1 MKKFTHLDEDLIKEN
16 LEAKRQFDIE
26 YNFALVKL
34 ETIKSSLN
42 NMVKEQSNNPGDYG
56 YIGDIIHVAEYL
68 DEILVFLIDYQPTF
82 SAI

>member
-42 NMVKEQSNNPGDYG
+42 NMSNKQINNPSDYG
-56 YIGDIIHVAEYL
+56 YVGDINHVTECL
-68 DEILVFLIDYQPTF
+68 DEILNFLIDYQPKM